1 MEINLRPLT
10 LGEILDKTAQLYRT
24 NFVLLAGIFAVT
36 NGLVLLLIL
45 MVDGVSADYRAIQT
59 TMKLQASA
67 PVVILVCLLVL
78 VGMLLYGASIAAV
91 TRAVAWVYV
100 GEPATIRGAYQSTL
114 PRLGRYLWLMT
125 LAALILLGI
134 ALLAALA
141 LAVVMVAL
149 IAIITVVFGKSGP
162 AATIAGFIVGVSF
175 DLGLFVVLAWF
186 AARYALGIPACVVE
200 NLKARKA
207 LRRSV
212 ELSKSSRGRIF
223 LLFLL
228 VGVIQIGLYVLTQM
242 PFIVY
247 GFMHHHRLSLWI
259 NLLSQVISVATNTL
273 VGPIL
278 ATGLTLFYFDQ
289 RVRKEGYDI
298 EWMMAAAG
306 LAGSTARSADGG
318 IAVATVPVDEPLAT
332 APAQPATDAL
342 SPGDT
347 L

>member
-24 NFVLLAGIFAVT
+24 NFVLFAGIFAVT
-36 NGLVLLLIL
+36 NGLVLLLVLII
-45 MVDGVSADYRAIQT
+45 DGVSADYRAIQT
-59 TMKLQASA
+59 TMKFQASV
-67 PVVILVCLLVL
+67 PVVILVCVLLL
-78 VGMLLYGASIAAV
+78 AGMLLYGASIAAM

-125 LAALILLGI
+125 IVALVLLGV
-134 ALLAALA
+134 ALLAVLALA
-141 LAVVMVAL
+141 LVMVAL
-149 IAIITVVFGKSGP
+149 IGIITIVFGRSGP
-162 AATIAGFIVGVSF
+162 GATIAGVIVGLSF
-175 DLGLFVVLAWF
+175 DLGVFAILAWF

-200 NLKARKA
+200 NLNARKA

-212 ELSKSSRGRIF
+212 ELSKESRGRIF

-228 VGVIQIGLYVLTQM
+228 VGVIQVGLYLLTQM
-242 PFIVY
+242 PFLVY
-247 GFMHHHRLSLWI
+247 GFTHHHRLALWI

-306 LAGSTARSADGG
+306 LAGSAAQPYDTA
-318 IAVATVPVDEPLAT
+318 IPTVPVIEGGPLAT
-332 APAQPATDAL
+332 APAPPATDAL

-347 L
+347 I